1 MKKWALVIAAIMMAF
16 AVGLGAFGAHALS
29 AVVDAKALT
38 SWQTAVL
45 YHLVHGLALL
55 VLAVWIKLGA
65 PDYVRYAFI
74 GVLLGIVLFSG
85 SLYAYVLTGW
95 PFLVFFTPVGG
106 LLWLISW
113 LGMAWLA
120 ARQ

>member
-1 MKKWALVIAAIMMAF
+1 MKKYALVMAAIMMAF

-38 SWQTAVL
+38 SWHTAVL
-45 YHLVHGLALL
+45 YHLVHALALL

-65 PDYVRYAFI
+65 PDYVRYGFI
-74 GVLLGIVLFSG
+74 GLLLGIVLFSG
-85 SLYAYVLTGW
+85 SLYGYVLTSW
-95 PFLVFFTPVGG
+95 SLLVFLTPVGG

-113 LGMAWLA
+113 LGIAWFA

>member
-29 AVVDAKALT
+29 AVVDVKALT

-45 YHLVHGLALL
+45 YHLVHALALL